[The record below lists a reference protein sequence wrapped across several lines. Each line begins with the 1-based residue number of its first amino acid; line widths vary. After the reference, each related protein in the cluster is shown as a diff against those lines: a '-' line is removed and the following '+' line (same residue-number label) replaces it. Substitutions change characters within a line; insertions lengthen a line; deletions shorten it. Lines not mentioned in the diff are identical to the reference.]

1 MELNVPVTK
10 GTDDSISAE
19 EKNDFNFA
27 CSVAA
32 FAEFLRKSEF
42 IGNATTKDIADLA
55 SKNLGNDAKGY
66 RIGFVDLINK
76 AATIR

>member
-10 GTDDSISAE
+10 GTDDSISVE
-19 EKNDFNFA
+19 EKSDFNFA

-55 SKNLGNDAKGY
+55 TKNLGNDTKGY